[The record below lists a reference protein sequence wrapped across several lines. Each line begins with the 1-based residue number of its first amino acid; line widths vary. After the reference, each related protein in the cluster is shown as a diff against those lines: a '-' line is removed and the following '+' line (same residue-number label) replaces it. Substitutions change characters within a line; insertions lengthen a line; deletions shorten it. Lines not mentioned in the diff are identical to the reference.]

1 MKKILLVDDS
11 TFARNNMKRMLG
23 DQFEIIEASDGME
36 GLESYFLNHP
46 DLVILD
52 ITMPG
57 VSGLDVLEQIRKVDS
72 QARVVICSAD
82 VQEYSRVQA
91 SELGAL
97 AFIGKPI
104 TVDKL
109 LAVVTP
115 LLEEAGG

>member
-23 DQFEIIEASDGME
+23 DRYEILEASDGLE
-36 GLESYFLNHP
+36 GLEAYFLNHP

-57 VSGLDVLEQIRKVDS
+57 ASGLDVLEQIRKVDP
-72 QARVVICSAD
+72 QARVVMCSAD
-82 VQEYSRVQA
+82 VQEYSRARA

-97 AFIGKPI
+97 GFIGKPV
-104 TVDKL
+104 TAENL
-109 LAVVTP
+109 LTIVSP
-115 LLEEAGG
+115 LLDEAGG